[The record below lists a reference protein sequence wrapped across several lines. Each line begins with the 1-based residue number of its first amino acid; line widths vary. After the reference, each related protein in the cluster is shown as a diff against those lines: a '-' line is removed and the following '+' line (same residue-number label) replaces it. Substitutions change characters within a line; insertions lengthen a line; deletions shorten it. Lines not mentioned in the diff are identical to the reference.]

1 MEVTPQFGKQSPVP
15 GRPLISQGLFE
26 KEVEA
31 NVDQDEGIGS
41 PSLNEDSTGM
51 ARRSRSP
58 KPEKANKLKSTV
70 AKVLR
75 KKIPKNPFHESK
87 YYSSSSNSNTD
98 RSSASSSSSS
108 RSRHREDSARTVRK
122 PDPRDH
128 KSSHREEDRRVSSK
142 SHGRR

>member
-1 MEVTPQFGKQSPVP
+1 MKFD
-15 GRPLISQGLFE
+15 IS
-26 KEVEA
+26 
-31 NVDQDEGIGS
+31 
-41 PSLNEDSTGM
+41 
-51 ARRSRSP
+51 
-58 KPEKANKLKSTV
+58 
-70 AKVLR
+70 KVLR
-75 KKIPKNPFHESK
+75 KKLSKNPFHESK

-128 KSSHREEDRRVSSK
+128 KSSRREEDRRVSSK

>member
-1 MEVTPQFGKQSPVP
+1 
-15 GRPLISQGLFE
+15 
-26 KEVEA
+26 
-31 NVDQDEGIGS
+31 
-41 PSLNEDSTGM
+41 M

-58 KPEKANKLKSTV
+58 KPEKTKKLKSTV

-75 KKIPKNPFHESK
+75 KKLSKNPFHESK

-98 RSSASSSSSS
+98 RYSASSSGSS

-128 KSSHREEDRRVSSK
+128 KSSRREEDRRVTSK
-142 SHGRR
+142 SHGKR